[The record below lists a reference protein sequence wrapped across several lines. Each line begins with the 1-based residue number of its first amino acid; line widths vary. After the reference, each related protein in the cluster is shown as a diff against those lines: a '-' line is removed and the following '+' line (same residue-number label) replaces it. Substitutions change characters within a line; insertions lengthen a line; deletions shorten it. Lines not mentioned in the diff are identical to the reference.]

1 MPGHRSVP
9 LSHVAAGTTVCI
21 KELVA
26 SPELRDRLRELGL
39 GEEQRIKLLSSEANV
54 ICQVC
59 NARLALS
66 EKLAKAILVE
76 PLSPPKHEQFMSDA
90 PQPLSSVAVGT
101 TATVAEIKLPAES
114 RPRLMEMGLLVG
126 SAVQTCSLCAARRPG
141 GNQGPRLQSHVA
153 QA

>member
-1 MPGHRSVP
+1 VKKSETDFKVVEGHCAGPSVCP
-9 LSHVAAGTTVCI
+9 LNRVAAGTTVCI

-76 PLSPPKHEQFMSDA
+76 PLSP
-90 PQPLSSVAVGT
+90 
-101 TATVAEIKLPAES
+101 
-114 RPRLMEMGLLVG
+114 
-126 SAVQTCSLCAARRPG
+126 SAA
-141 GNQGPRLQSHVA
+141 
-153 QA
+153 

>member
-1 MPGHRSVP
+1 MKKRVP
-9 LSHVAAGTTVCI
+9 PYQVLEGQCAGPAVCPLTRVKAGTTVCI

-76 PLSPPKHEQFMSDA
+76 PVPADA
-90 PQPLSSVAVGT
+90 
-101 TATVAEIKLPAES
+101 
-114 RPRLMEMGLLVG
+114 R
-126 SAVQTCSLCAARRPG
+126 
-141 GNQGPRLQSHVA
+141 
-153 QA
+153 

>member
-1 MPGHRSVP
+1 MMARGKDAKRTP
-9 LSHVAAGTTVCI
+9 LSKIAKTMAKPTCPLVAVDLRCVAVKKRVPPYQVLEGQCAGPAVCPLSRVKAGTTVCI

-39 GEEQRIKLLSSEANV
+39 GEEQRIKLLSGEANV

-76 PLSPPKHEQFMSDA
+76 PVPADA
-90 PQPLSSVAVGT
+90 
-101 TATVAEIKLPAES
+101 
-114 RPRLMEMGLLVG
+114 
-126 SAVQTCSLCAARRPG
+126 
-141 GNQGPRLQSHVA
+141 
-153 QA
+153 

>member
-1 MPGHRSVP
+1 MKKRVP
-9 LSHVAAGTTVCI
+9 PYQVLEGQCAGPAVCPLTRVKAGTTVCI

-76 PLSPPKHEQFMSDA
+76 PVPADA
-90 PQPLSSVAVGT
+90 
-101 TATVAEIKLPAES
+101 
-114 RPRLMEMGLLVG
+114 
-126 SAVQTCSLCAARRPG
+126 
-141 GNQGPRLQSHVA
+141 
-153 QA
+153 